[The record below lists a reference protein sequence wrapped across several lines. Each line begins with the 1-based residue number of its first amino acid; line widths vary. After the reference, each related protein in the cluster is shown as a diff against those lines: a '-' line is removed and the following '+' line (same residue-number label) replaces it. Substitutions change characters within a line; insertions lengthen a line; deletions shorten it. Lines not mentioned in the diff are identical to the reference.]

1 MTQHWSKVSSFKN
14 ALKEF
19 FNKDA
24 TNKFQMI
31 EEGVKRVKLSIP
43 EIEEVAKFMA
53 EAKLENFDNVRKIL
67 PICVTLH
74 QLYDNFARK
83 RFKLGKKFLQMKR

>member
-1 MTQHWSKVSSFKN
+1 
-14 ALKEF
+14 
-19 FNKDA
+19 
-24 TNKFQMI
+24 
-31 EEGVKRVKLSIP
+31 
-43 EIEEVAKFMA
+43 MA

-83 RFKLGKKFLQMKR
+83 LFKLGNKFLQMKRLLLHNLF